1 MRGELTCVALA
12 ALILLM
18 PLTCGAGE
26 FRAVDVEGLR
36 ISIDSDWGTRTAPGY
51 LPIRFDITNL
61 GDARVIEIVGEGM
74 RYARFFRSA
83 ANIQVLQSVR
93 LARGDRVRITI
104 PVPVFAESENI
115 RFEIQERGETLQ
127 RFSYTGFQSGTP
139 AANASALIVGG
150 FSSPLG
156 RVASS
161 LLRPVPAGGSPF
173 VATLSGGSS
182 GRTTAPTLDFVLEP
196 ARLPV
201 NWLGYT
207 SLRAVV
213 IGPAEWMML
222 DDAQRGALLTWTA
235 CGGDLIYAADD
246 AMPLV
251 GGGHRAPDPV
261 SGGAARAYFF
271 GRVHRRSADA
281 IAAAGLATVLSDAAG
296 AQDADWGLPANRTRT
311 WGVVGPRGFRLPIP
325 GVSGV
330 PTRAYLSILILFS
343 FLIGPVNY
351 WLLWRR
357 RRLVLFVLTAPLIS
371 VMFIVLLAGYVV
383 AGEGF
388 HVSGRALS
396 FTMLD
401 QARKQ
406 AVTRGT
412 ASLYAAGM
420 TPGGGLRFPR
430 DVAVYSIGSDGSGS
444 RDDQTLDLTETQRF
458 SSGIIHARAPANVE
472 EIGFRPA
479 RERLTF
485 TRDGGGVRVVNGLG
499 AAIERLS
506 FRSGGRVYTLASPL
520 ADGASATLTPGAID
534 PAAFVP
540 RDSPLQPRLAKLFE
554 AQPDGSYLAVVERS
568 PFWEPGVTRLVERG
582 SFHLVLGWPDGQP

>member
-1 MRGELTCVALA
+1 MRGELTCLALV

-18 PLTCGAGE
+18 PLTCGGGE
-26 FRAVDVEGLR
+26 FRGVDVQGLR
-36 ISIDSDWGTRTAPGY
+36 ISIDSDWGPRTAPGY
-51 LPIRFDITNL
+51 LPVRFDITNL

-83 ANIQVLQSVR
+83 SNIHVLQSLR
-93 LARGDRVRITI
+93 MARGDRVRLTI

-127 RFSYTGFQSGTP
+127 RFSYTGFQSGT
-139 AANASALIVGG
+139 AAATTSALIVAD
-150 FSSPLG
+150 FSSPFGKL
-156 RVASS
+156 AES
-161 LLRPVPAGGSPF
+161 LRRPVPAGSSTF
-173 VATLSGGSS
+173 VTSLGGSS
-182 GRTTAPTLDFVLEP
+182 AHSTPMLDFLLEP
-196 ARLPV
+196 SRLPV

-251 GGGHRAPDPV
+251 GGGQRVPDPV
-261 SGGAARAYFF
+261 PGGAARAYFF
-271 GRVHRRSADA
+271 GRIHRRSADA
-281 IAAAGLATVLSDAAG
+281 IAGAGLATVLSDAAG
-296 AQDADWGLPANRTRT
+296 VQDADWGLPANRTRT

-388 HVSGRALS
+388 PSPAAPSASDARSGAQRTVA
-396 FTMLD
+396 
-401 QARKQ
+401 
-406 AVTRGT
+406 RGT
-412 ASLYAAGM
+412 DKLAAGM
-420 TPGGGLRFPR
+420 TPGGGLSFPR
-430 DVAVYSIGSDGSGS
+430 DVAVYAVRSDGSEAA
-444 RDDQTLDLTETQRF
+444 T
-458 SSGIIHARAPANVE
+458 
-472 EIGFRPA
+472 
-479 RERLTF
+479 
-485 TRDGGGVRVVNGLG
+485 TR
-499 AAIERLS
+499 
-506 FRSGGRVYTLASPL
+506 RS
-520 ADGASATLTPGAID
+520 I
-534 PAAFVP
+534 
-540 RDSPLQPRLAKLFE
+540 
-554 AQPDGSYLAVVERS
+554 
-568 PFWEPGVTRLVERG
+568 
-582 SFHLVLGWPDGQP
+582 